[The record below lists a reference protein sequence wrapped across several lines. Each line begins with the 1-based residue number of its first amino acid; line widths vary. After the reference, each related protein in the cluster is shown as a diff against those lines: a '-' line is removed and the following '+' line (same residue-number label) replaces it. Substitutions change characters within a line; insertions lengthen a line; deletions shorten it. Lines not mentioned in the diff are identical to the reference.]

1 MLVSLSLALYFFV
14 AIAQAKY
21 NCARQK
27 AQVSFA
33 LITGVFLLTILA
45 VHLSRDEQILRVRN
59 LLAAHHAHLMK
70 YVDTWTFA
78 HLLP

>member
-1 MLVSLSLALYFFV
+1 M
-14 AIAQAKY
+14 
-21 NCARQK
+21 
-27 AQVSFA
+27 SFA

-59 LLAAHHAHLMK
+59 LLAAHHAHLVK